1 MTMPDR
7 VKQGTLLA
15 HLAWMF
21 SSQHED
27 IAVEAL
33 GYILQSESARQALV
47 RLVQDGGAGGATI
60 AKVQTQVSGEGGTR
74 PDLVGLDQE
83 GNECMMIEAKFWAAR
98 TANQPNAYLDRLP
111 PHGSLLFVAPASGV
125 ESLWAELQSAAASS
139 TTSLA
144 DMPELKSARI
154 GGCKHLML
162 ASWERL
168 LRSLEAVAD
177 VEVQVEVRQLRG
189 LTATAES
196 PRLHLSSARSGH
208 ELDLEGLVRDA
219 AAGAVT
225 AGCASTSGLRATPR
239 KYGYGKYIRISGAGA
254 WLGVD
259 TRRWASGSRA
269 NTPIWLCFERW
280 TSEEMPNSF
289 EDVVRALKAHRRLDE
304 DGYCA
309 EEEAAYV
316 PVPLPEDVKF
326 SGDFAE
332 QVKGSMRVRPF
343 PYAVDYDCVLR
354 TVVERIVE
362 VGQIIEHRPSN

>member
-1 MTMPDR
+1 M
-7 VKQGTLLA
+7 
-15 HLAWMF
+15 
-21 SSQHED
+21 
-27 IAVEAL
+27 EAL

-47 RLVQDGGAGGATI
+47 RLVQDGGADGAAI

-74 PDLVGLDQE
+74 PDLVGLDPE
-83 GNECMMIEAKFWAAR
+83 GSECIMIEAKFWATR

-111 PHGSLLFVAPASGV
+111 PHGALLFVAPASGV
-125 ESLWAELQSAAASS
+125 ESLWTELQSAAATS

-144 DMPELKSARI
+144 DTPELKSVRI
-154 GGCKHLML
+154 GGCKHLLL

-177 VEVQVEVRQLRG
+177 VDVQVEVRQLRG

-196 PRLHLSSARSGH
+196 PHLYLSSAQTGH

-225 AGCASTSGLRATPR
+225 AGCVSTSDLRATRR

-259 TRRWASGSRA
+259 TKRWGSGSGV

-289 EDVVRALKAHRRLDE
+289 EGVVRALKAHRWLDG
-304 DGYCA
+304 DGYSA
-309 EEEAAYV
+309 EEEAVYV
-316 PVPLPEDVKF
+316 PVPLPEEVKF
-326 SGDFAE
+326 SGDLAE
-332 QVKGSMRVRPF
+332 KIKGSMRVRAF
-343 PYAVDYDCVLR
+343 PYGIDYDCVLR

-362 VGQIIEHRPSN
+362 VAQIIEHRPSN